1 MIDNVWIDEI
11 MGAVALCAL
20 VLSIAFRARGRRED
34 SLYALAFAVA
44 TAITYM
50 ARNW

>member
-1 MIDNVWIDEI
+1 MLDTVWIDEI
-11 MGAVALCAL
+11 LGAVALCAL
-20 VLSIAFRARGRRED
+20 VCSIGLRAFRRRED
-34 SLYALAFAVA
+34 SLFALAFAVA